1 MEVILSPAASVWPL
15 NVLPAVFWRGFR
27 RPCLQHS
34 CPGAA
39 DAPVST
45 DRVFRDVLR
54 ASHAGRS
61 PWRLWLIFSGILP
74 RSKGA
79 CSRCKRGGAAAFRA
93 VVLSQVQGGSPDALR
108 SCCRKLK
115 KVATR
120 PRRRRRDGVRSIRLA
135 GSLGHGRIADASRQ
149 PSAIHVGLAARKQP
163 TNRRCAPPPGHWGTS
178 RPSQPWWTVRLVYD
192 GVARRLSVI
201 VG

>member
-1 MEVILSPAASVWPL
+1 MEVVSSPAASVRPL
-15 NVLPAVFWRGFR
+15 QVFPAVVRRGFR
-27 RPCLQHS
+27 RPCLQRN

-79 CSRCKRGGAAAFRA
+79 RSRCKRGGAAAFRA
-93 VVLSQVQGGSPDALR
+93 AVLPRSQGGPPDALR
-108 SCCRKLK
+108 SLCRKLK

-120 PRRRRRDGVRSIRLA
+120 PRRRRRDGVRPIRLA
-135 GSLGHGRIADASRQ
+135 GSLGHDRIGASRQ

-163 TNRRCAPPPGHWGTS
+163 TDRRCAPPPGHWGTS
-178 RPSQPWWTVRLVYD
+178 RPSQPWWTVVLVYD